1 MIDYTML
8 LIKAIII
15 VSIII
20 GYFKSL
26 NDKTFK
32 NGRIKIIEYIL
43 DVFNLRHIEN
53 LHTYTIFQ
61 ITYYVFL
68 YMILWLV
75 CAILIYVTYPKKW
88 NQNMRII
95 SSIFLPFV
103 LFLLMSLF
111 HFIYMKLIS
120 KTMSSIFLM
129 ILYSNISLLS
139 LLITIFIFVILYEQ
153 HNVNETGMLYS
164 ELKRIRQNVPFLN
177 TLKGFSMHIVYLFLL
192 KNIILLLFMALNP
205 HKRITNDNVKEIDN
219 KSLLIATIIGIT
231 YVILG
236 V

>member
-8 LIKAIII
+8 LIKAMII

-20 GYFKSL
+20 GYFKSS

-43 DVFNLRHIEN
+43 DVFNIRHIES

-61 ITYYVFL
+61 MTYYVCL
-68 YMILWLV
+68 YIIFWLL
-75 CAILIYVTYPKKW
+75 CALLIYVTYPKKW
-88 NQNMRII
+88 NSNMRII
-95 SSIFLPFV
+95 TSTLLPFI
-103 LFLLMSLF
+103 LFLSMSLF

-139 LLITIFIFVILYEQ
+139 LLITISIFVTLYEQ
-153 HNVNETGMLYS
+153 HNITETGMLYS

-177 TLKGFSMHIVYLFLL
+177 TIKGFSMHILYFFLL
-192 KNIILLLFMALNP
+192 KNIILLLFMGINP
-205 HKRITNDNVKEIDN
+205 HKRITNDNIKEMDN
-219 KSLLIATIIGIT
+219 KSLLLTTIIVII